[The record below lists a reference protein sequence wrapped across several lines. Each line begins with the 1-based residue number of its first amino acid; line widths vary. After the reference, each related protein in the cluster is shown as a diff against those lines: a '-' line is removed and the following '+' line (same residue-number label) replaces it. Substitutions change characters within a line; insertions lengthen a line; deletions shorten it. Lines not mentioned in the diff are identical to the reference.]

1 MKDIIIKNIHEHLVS
16 CGFSA
21 QNSLTQAAKA
31 WQFFQKQIC
40 NSRDPYKDAC
50 DHAGGDRGTSRTKGE
65 IQITESQIK
74 TSHKET
80 SGSIQLWGCA

>member
-1 MKDIIIKNIHEHLVS
+1 MKDVVIKNIHAHLIS

-21 QNSLTQAAKA
+21 ANSATQAGKA

-50 DHAGGDRGTSRTKGE
+50 DYAGGAGAVNRAQSE
-65 IQITESQIK
+65 IQITKDKNESARE
-74 TSHKET
+74 ET
-80 SGSIQLWGCA
+80 SRSVSVW

>member
-1 MKDIIIKNIHEHLVS
+1 MRDVVIKNIHAHLIS

-21 QNSLTQAAKA
+21 ANSATQAGKA

-50 DHAGGDRGTSRTKGE
+50 DYAGGAGAVNRAKSE
-65 IQITESQIK
+65 IQITKGKNESARE
-74 TSHKET
+74 ET
-80 SGSIQLWGCA
+80 SRGFQLRGRK

>member
-1 MKDIIIKNIHEHLVS
+1 MRDVVIKNIHAHLIS

-21 QNSLTQAAKA
+21 ANSATQAGKA

-50 DHAGGDRGTSRTKGE
+50 DYAGGASAANRAQSE
-65 IQITESQIK
+65 IQITKGKNESA
-74 TSHKET
+74 SKET
-80 SGSIQLWGCA
+80 SRGFQLRGCK

>member
-1 MKDIIIKNIHEHLVS
+1 MKNIIIKNIHEHLVS

-21 QNSLTQAAKA
+21 QNSITQAGKA

-50 DHAGGDRGTSRTKGE
+50 DHAGGARGNCRAESQ
-65 IQITESQIK
+65 IQITKGQVK
-74 TSHKET
+74 ASHKET